1 MRLSSTRSNI
11 NKDQSKFMHFSAD
24 INLHLQAIFFNEYII
39 NWMSSLVVCNEIWA
53 NRP

>member
-24 INLHLQAIFFNEYII
+24 INLHLQAIFQWTYYK
-39 NWMSSLVVCNEIWA
+39 LDVVLSGLQWNLSK
-53 NRP
+53 